1 MFFEAKPNTPTTI
14 LISWVIPDTS
24 IIDNYIVT
32 VTHLC
37 DNVVLPSLH
46 INGDLTNTVITD
58 LSSGLEYTVGIV
70 PVNIL
75 GEGMERTD
83 NVTLQENG

>member
-1 MFFEAKPNTPTTI
+1 MSFEAQPNSPTTI
-14 LISWVIPDTS
+14 SISWVIPETS
-24 IIDNYIVT
+24 IIDNYTVT
-32 VTHLC
+32 VTRLC

-46 INGDLTNTVITD
+46 INGNLTSSVITD
-58 LSSGLEYTVGIV
+58 LSSGLDYTVGIV

-83 NVTLQENG
+83 NATAQENG